1 MNHNYFSD
9 RKGNF
14 NVNKLI
20 KYIDELEVKVRR
32 RDSHITS
39 LTNELNKMTLY
50 SQHTTERAKYAEN
63 KVRELNIDNDKLRNA
78 LSDFKNIEK
87 KINDY
92 EVSNTLYYENVCQ
105 EFYLFVNSIIKAD
118 KSLHS
123 IAYDIRSPVRNSNFK
138 NGSGAML
145 NGMRLICE
153 KLQLLL
159 DSERGKNMK
168 LQKKIE
174 DIVHQLEKDNHG
186 IRGIYGNNNSNNR
199 PVASLNN
206 SPLEKA
212 IKTRLNITS
221 KKQRSDGEVSGG
233 KVGSNVYMS
242 IVDGDKD
249 AQLIK
254 KIARYKLNKL
264 TKNHVVKNN
273 RSRSNSTSNKS
284 RPQQSTISVD
294 KKSVSRLNLSVASY
308 PIGGL

>member
-1 MNHNYFSD
+1 MID

-14 NVNKLI
+14 DVNKLI
-20 KYIDELEVKVRR
+20 KYIDELEVKGRR

-63 KVRELNIDNDKLRNA
+63 KVRKLNIDNDKLRNA

-87 KINDY
+87 KINDN

-123 IAYDIRSPVRNSNFK
+123 IAYDIRSSVRNSNYK
-138 NGSGAML
+138 NGSGAIL

-159 DSERGKNMK
+159 DSERGKTMK
-168 LQKKIE
+168 LQKKLE
-174 DIVHQLEKDNHG
+174 VIVHQLEKDNRG
-186 IRGIYGNNNSNNR
+186 IRSRYINGDSNTMH
-199 PVASLNN
+199 VASLNN
-206 SPLEKA
+206 SP

-221 KKQRSDGEVSGG
+221 KKQRSDDIIVRDVNDN
-233 KVGSNVYMS
+233 KVDSNVYIS

-264 TKNHVVKNN
+264 TKNHIVSNN
-273 RSRSNSTSNKS
+273 RNRSNSSSNASSRQQKAIGDNNKS
-284 RPQQSTISVD
+284 VQ
-294 KKSVSRLNLSVASY
+294 RLNLSVASY